1 MRIGIIGGGAIGLLF
16 ANYLSDNH
24 NVTIFTRTKEQAELL
39 NRDGLNF
46 IVNGKVET
54 KKVMAKQI
62 SENVMDSELL
72 IITVKQYH
80 LSDIYP
86 YIENIKLPLLF
97 LQNGY
102 GHIEF
107 LQTLISS
114 SLFVGV
120 VEHGALKHNQNTVEH
135 TGLGRTKLAI
145 FRGDWK
151 DLQIINRPIAYFPF
165 ELHHD
170 FHTMLLEKLIV
181 NAVINPLTAILGVPN
196 GELIKNP
203 LYQQLMDLYVH
214 ELAGILSIQH
224 IADTLEHVK
233 QVCQVTAGNR
243 SSMLKDLENGRKTE
257 IDAILGYVLHVAE
270 QTDKDK
276 RLTEFLYMII
286 KGKEMKKG

>member
-1 MRIGIIGGGAIGLLF
+1 MKIGIIGGGAIGLLF
-16 ANYLSDNH
+16 ANYLRGNH
-24 NVTIFTRTKEQAELL
+24 NVTIYTRTKEQAELL

-46 IVNGKVET
+46 ILNGQVKT
-54 KKVMAKQI
+54 KKVTANQI
-62 SENVMDSELL
+62 SQNVMDEGLL
-72 IITVKQYH
+72 IVTVKQYH

-86 YIENIKLPLLF
+86 FIKNVSLPLLF

-102 GHIEF
+102 GHIEY
-107 LQTLISS
+107 LQTLSSS

-151 DLQIINRPIAYFPF
+151 DLQMINKSIADFPF
-165 ELHHD
+165 EFYED
-170 FHTMLLEKLIV
+170 FHSMLLEKLIV

-203 LYQQLMDLYVH
+203 LYQQVMDMYVH
-214 ELAGILSIQH
+214 ELSRILQIQN

-233 QVCQVTAGNR
+233 QVCQLTAGNR
-243 SSMLKDLENGRKTE
+243 SSMLKDIDNGRKTE
-257 IDAILGYVLHVAE
+257 IDAILGYVLHVADQKGE
-270 QTDKDK
+270 DP
-276 RLTEFLYMII
+276 RLTQFLYSMI